1 MKMNKI
7 LIPLF
12 LLLPF
17 TAEAQKVND
26 SNTPLHLL
34 KPQYAHPYGI
44 PTTTEV
50 KQTIDRVLR
59 YVDSETPAQLI
70 DKKSGKI
77 VSKLT
82 DINKDTQLKQG
93 GFRLTSYEWGV
104 TYSAMLAAY
113 EATSDKAYQDY
124 VNSRHLF
131 LAEIAP
137 YFQKIYQKDKT
148 IDGNIRR
155 VIDPHALDDAGAICT
170 SMIKALL
177 KNASLPLR
185 PLIDNYSDYVINK
198 EYRLSD
204 GTFARLRPQKN
215 SVWLDDM
222 FMGIPTLAYMGKL
235 TGNKE
240 YYDMATR
247 QIIQFANKMFVP
259 ETGLFRHGWVED
271 MHPHP
276 AFYWGR
282 ANGWAIL
289 TMCEVLDVL
298 PQEHPN
304 RAYIL
309 NLLKQHAEG
318 LAKRQHHDGF
328 WHQLLDRNDTYLEAS
343 ATAIYTYC
351 LAHGINKG
359 WIDAKAFGP
368 IALSGWQAVASSI
381 NEKGQVENVCVG
393 TGMGFDAAFYAYRPV
408 HVMAAHGYGP
418 AIWAGAEIINLL
430 KQQHPK
436 SNDSAVQFYDEEV
449 NTDKPIFNYDGSI
462 RF

>member
-1 MKMNKI
+1 MNKI

>member
-1 MKMNKI
+1 MNKI

-185 PLIDNYSDYVINK
+185 PLIDNYSDYVIN
-198 EYRLSD
+198 
-204 GTFARLRPQKN
+204 
-215 SVWLDDM
+215 
-222 FMGIPTLAYMGKL
+222 
-235 TGNKE
+235 
-240 YYDMATR
+240 
-247 QIIQFANKMFVP
+247 
-259 ETGLFRHGWVED
+259 
-271 MHPHP
+271 
-276 AFYWGR
+276 
-282 ANGWAIL
+282 
-289 TMCEVLDVL
+289 
-298 PQEHPN
+298 
-304 RAYIL
+304 
-309 NLLKQHAEG
+309 
-318 LAKRQHHDGF
+318 
-328 WHQLLDRNDTYLEAS
+328 
-343 ATAIYTYC
+343 
-351 LAHGINKG
+351 
-359 WIDAKAFGP
+359 
-368 IALSGWQAVASSI
+368 
-381 NEKGQVENVCVG
+381 
-393 TGMGFDAAFYAYRPV
+393 
-408 HVMAAHGYGP
+408 
-418 AIWAGAEIINLL
+418 
-430 KQQHPK
+430 
-436 SNDSAVQFYDEEV
+436 
-449 NTDKPIFNYDGSI
+449 
-462 RF
+462 